1 MHKGSNDETDLSDGI
16 SFRHLIIRHSSLIRH
31 SDFVITSL
39 DNLWSYPGLDISS
52 KVCLVTG
59 GTSGIGRAIALGFAQ
74 AGAKVVAGSSSA
86 DKVAA
91 IGKELGGDHLGVQ
104 IDVCRRA
111 ERSEGDRA
119 DGQPSIGRLD
129 AVVNA
134 AGVIKR
140 QPSLEMPVAEFER
153 IVRVNLTGSFIVAQ
167 AAGRVMKDQQP
178 DAKGQRGA
186 IVFIASLN
194 SFISLTEVLAYASSK
209 SGVMGLTRGLAN
221 EWAQH
226 GIRVNGIAP
235 GVFPT
240 DLNRPLIEGTP
251 RGAWLKQH
259 TPLGR
264 FGDAEELVGAAI
276 YLISPSASYTSGETI
291 IVDGGFLSRGV

>member
-1 MHKGSNDETDLSDGI
+1 MAYS
-16 SFRHLIIRHSSLIRH
+16 
-31 SDFVITSL
+31 
-39 DNLWSYPGLDISS
+39 GLDISG

-74 AGAKVVAGSSSA
+74 AGAKVVAGSTNP

-91 IGKELGGDHLGVQ
+91 IKKELGGGHEAVQ
-104 IDVCRRA
+104 MDVSNEQSVHNA
-111 ERSEGDRA
+111 FEFA
-119 DGQPSIGRLD
+119 VKQFGRVD

-134 AGVIKR
+134 AGIIKK
-140 QPSLEMPVAEFER
+140 QPSLEMTIADFDR

-167 AAGRVMKDQQP
+167 QAGRIMKDQSP
-178 DAKGQRGA
+178 DAKGLRGS

-194 SFISLTEVLAYASSK
+194 SFISLSEVLAYAASK

-240 DLNRPLIEGTP
+240 DLNRPLIEGTA

-264 FGDAEELVGAAI
+264 FGEADELVGAAI
-276 YLISPSASYTSGETI
+276 YLVSPAASYTSGETI
-291 IVDGGFLSRGV
+291 IVDGGFLTRGV

>member
-1 MHKGSNDETDLSDGI
+1 MPHYS
-16 SFRHLIIRHSSLIRH
+16 
-31 SDFVITSL
+31 
-39 DNLWSYPGLDISS
+39 GLDISN
-52 KVCLVTG
+52 KITLVTG

-74 AGAKVVAGSSSA
+74 AGAKVVAGSTSA

-91 IGKELGGDHLGVQ
+91 ISKELGSDNMGIQL
-104 IDVCRRA
+104 DVSDEA
-111 ERSEGDRA
+111 SVNKAIEA
-119 DGQPSIGRLD
+119 TVKKYGRLD
-129 AVVNA
+129 AIVNA

-140 QPSLEMPVAEFER
+140 QPSLEMPISEFER

-167 AAGRVMKDQQP
+167 AAGRVMKDQAP
-178 DAKGQRGA
+178 DAKGQRGS

-221 EWAQH
+221 EWAQY
-226 GIRVNGIAP
+226 GIRVNAIAP
-235 GVFPT
+235 GVIPT

-264 FGDAEELVGAAI
+264 FGQPDELVGAAV

-291 IVDGGFLSRGV
+291 VVDGGFLTRGV